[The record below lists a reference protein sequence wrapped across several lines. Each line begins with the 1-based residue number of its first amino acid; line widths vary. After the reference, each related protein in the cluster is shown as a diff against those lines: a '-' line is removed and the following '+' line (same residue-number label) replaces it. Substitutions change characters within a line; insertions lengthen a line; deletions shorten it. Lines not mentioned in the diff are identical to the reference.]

1 MLLFSFILLD
11 FCHLYKWVRFS
22 ILSLSCFLETE
33 GGALLSK
40 GAELSEG
47 QGGAKFSEGA
57 KFSRAAMF
65 FCKRVI
71 SVVTLPLI
79 IHTFMDILI
88 SLI

>member
-1 MLLFSFILLD
+1 MLLFSFILLG
-11 FCHLYKWVRFS
+11 FCHLYKWGRFS

-65 FCKRVI
+65 FCKCVI
-71 SVVTLPLI
+71 SVVTLSLI